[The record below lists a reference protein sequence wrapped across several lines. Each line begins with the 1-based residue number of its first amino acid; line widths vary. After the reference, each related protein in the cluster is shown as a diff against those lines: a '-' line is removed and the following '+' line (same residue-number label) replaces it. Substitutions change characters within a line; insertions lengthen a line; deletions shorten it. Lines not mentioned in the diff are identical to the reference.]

1 VKWPIPKPFR
11 SPDPLAGMSD
21 TVLDVEALD
30 VRYGPVRAVRGI
42 SFGVTRGGIT
52 ALLGANGAGKSSTLM
67 AIAGVVPMASG
78 RVSLFG
84 QPTVKST
91 PDAIVRSGVGICPE
105 GRRIFT
111 SLSVEENLIVAGTAV
126 ATPQVTATR
135 SDEMMQRFPILGE
148 RRRQLAGLLSGGEQ
162 QMLAVARALMGA
174 PKLLLMDEPSL
185 GLAPQMVDTIFSI
198 IEELQQE
205 GISILLVEQNAAL
218 ALEIASHAVVMANGE
233 IAGQGAP
240 ADLASDTLLKSAYL
254 AA

>member
-1 VKWPIPKPFR
+1 MAEAR
-11 SPDPLAGMSD
+11 D
-21 TVLDVEALD
+21 TILEVDALD

-42 SFGVTRGGIT
+42 SFEVAKGGIT

-67 AIAGVVPMASG
+67 AIAGVVPVTSG
-78 RVSLFG
+78 RISLFD
-84 QPTVKST
+84 QPTTKAT

-105 GRRIFT
+105 GRRIFA

-126 ATPQVTATR
+126 ATPQVAAQR
-135 SDEMMQRFPILGE
+135 RAEMMERFPILGE

-174 PKLLLMDEPSL
+174 PRLLLMDEPSL

-198 IEELQQE
+198 VEELQRE

-218 ALEIASHAVVMANGE
+218 ALEVASHAVVLANGE
-233 IAGQGAP
+233 IAAQGAP
-240 ADLASDTLLKSAYL
+240 ADLASDDLLKSAYL